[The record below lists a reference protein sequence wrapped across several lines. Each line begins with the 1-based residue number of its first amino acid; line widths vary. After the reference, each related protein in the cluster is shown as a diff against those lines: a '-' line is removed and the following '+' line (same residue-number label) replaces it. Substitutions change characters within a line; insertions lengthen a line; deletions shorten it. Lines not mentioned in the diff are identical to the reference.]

1 MWSNFFFT
9 IFSSQQEESGPEKL
23 ERLSIFVPFYLNLKG
38 KKLLYRSN
46 FFLTLD
52 SKREQISASVFLE
65 LFRKLPILPLKDR
78 V

>member
-9 IFSSQQEESGPEKL
+9 IFSSQQEENGPEKL
-23 ERLSIFVPFYLNLKG
+23 ERLPILVPFCLNLRG

-46 FFLTLD
+46 FFLTFGL
-52 SKREQISASVFLE
+52 KREQMSASVFLE
-65 LFRKLPILPLKDR
+65 LFQRMPILPLKDR

>member
-9 IFSSQQEESGPEKL
+9 IFSSQQEEDGPEKL
-23 ERLSIFVPFYLNLKG
+23 ERLPILVPFCLNLRG

-46 FFLTLD
+46 FFLTLGL
-52 SKREQISASVFLE
+52 KREQISVSMFLE
-65 LFRKLPILPLKDR
+65 VFRNLPISPLEDR